1 MRNKLA
7 VFGLV
12 IACAVVAV
20 AGFANLLS
28 LTQHAQAV
36 PDATI
41 TISPSELHQKLDV
54 NSLPSQDIADPV

>member
-1 MRNKLA
+1 MRSKLA
-7 VFGLV
+7 VLGLV
-12 IACAVVAV
+12 IACAVVAI

-41 TISPSELHQKLDV
+41 TISPSELHQKLDL
-54 NSLPSQDIADPV
+54 NSLPNQEITDPV